1 MIVFLKGQPS
11 SMEASHYLLILFNT
25 VNPTYT
31 VFCLRKHY
39 FFSWNAR
46 VFFNSL
52 DYPSVFSLFDDLSKF
67 SFALK
72 KKISSN
78 QCNLFWLRSPS
89 ISAWPPKKRHRSSL
103 DIDAHNHNRTTSR
116 SPLSKKMFTSVKQ
129 KRKKNIFL
137 APMMHQPPL
146 WGLPSSLPAP
156 HHTACGWIAASWR
169 WTWSIRSINRDYC
182 NPRGQEGGTGPRR
195 VHTTHTCRLRANLAK
210 NGKHLATRSC
220 ELTFTEWTHQT
231 LFSTLV
237 DTHWNDT
244 RRFRSSAQ
252 LMAVFT
258 LTSWVEP

>member
-1 MIVFLKGQPS
+1 M
-11 SMEASHYLLILFNT
+11 HD
-25 VNPTYT
+25 
-31 VFCLRKHY
+31 

-52 DYPSVFSLFDDLSKF
+52 DSPQSLFSLFDELSKF
-67 SFALK
+67 SFALEK
-72 KKISSN
+72 NISSN

-89 ISAWPPKKRHRSSL
+89 ISAWSPKKRHRSSL
-103 DIDAHNHNRTTSR
+103 DVDAHNHNRTTSR
-116 SPLSKKMFTSVKQ
+116 SPFSKKMFTSLKK
-129 KRKKNIFL
+129 KRKNIYIHSTNE
-137 APMMHQPPL
+137 APTASLRPPFI
-146 WGLPSSLPAP
+146 PACP

-220 ELTFTEWTHQT
+220 ELTFTEGTHQT

-252 LMAVFT
+252 LMEVFT
-258 LTSWVEP
+258 LEP